1 MSRRGNCLDNAP
13 AESFFGYLKT
23 EFFYGEQFE
32 SLKDFLGRL
41 DEYIWWYNNKR
52 IKMGLGGLSP
62 IEYRESILGVV
73 A

>member
-13 AESFFGYLKT
+13 AESFFGHLKT